1 VQGPLTGEFAL
12 AITPPLPDQP
22 VIGGLTAGQMLFL
35 TWEASAAQMDGFR
48 AAMESRGAIF
58 GTEEVEGVTLQTQMG
73 TRPSGYA
80 ISYGFDG
87 DIGLGLISGREET
100 GLTSDPTFR
109 AVMATLPD
117 DSSFVFYLNSGPLV
131 ELIDVNTPPYQ
142 SQGAEYQLLSL
153 FEAIGLGLQ
162 FEPDQLEA
170 TIHFFF
176 RQ

>member
-1 VQGPLTGEFAL
+1 V
-12 AITPPLPDQP
+12 
-22 VIGGLTAGQMLFL
+22 
-35 TWEASAAQMDGFR
+35 
-48 AAMESRGAIF
+48 
-58 GTEEVEGVTLQTQMG
+58 G

-87 DIGLGLISGREET
+87 DTLLLGSSPDVIGQGLISAREET
-100 GLTSDPTFR
+100 GLTSGPTFR

-170 TIHFFF
+170 TIYFFF